1 LAVSD
6 HSDLTLREMQLLSQ
20 QKLDMLIGTVDRF
33 STSMELRLTAGDR
46 RFGELEMWKQS
57 VNNALANTDQ
67 RVRALEDAQRV
78 LRDARPVARLDALE
92 TDVKPLLVERAVHQ
106 AQLKIITILFGT
118 PVRILITIGSAL
130 AIALVTHALWP

>member
-1 LAVSD
+1 MAVSD
-6 HSDLTLREMQLLSQ
+6 HPDLTLREMQLLSQ
-20 QKLDMLIGTVDRF
+20 QKLDMLIGTVDRL
-33 STSMELRLTAGDR
+33 SGTVEQRLTAGDR
-46 RFGELEMWKQS
+46 RFGEIEMWKQS

-92 TDVKPLLVERAVHQ
+92 TDVKPLLTDRAVHQ

-118 PVRILITIGSAL
+118 PLRIAVTIGSAL
-130 AIALVTHALWP
+130 AIALMTHWIWP

>member
-1 LAVSD
+1 MAE
-6 HSDLTLREMQLLSQ
+6 HDLTLREMQLLSQ
-20 QKLDMLIGTVDRF
+20 QKLDMLIGTVDRL
-33 STSMELRLTAGDR
+33 SGTVEQRLTAGDR
-46 RFGELEMWKQS
+46 RFGEIDMWKQS

-106 AQLKIITILFGT
+106 AQLKIITVLFGT
-118 PVRILITIGSAL
+118 PLRIIVTIGSAI
-130 AIALVTHALWP
+130 AIALITHALWP